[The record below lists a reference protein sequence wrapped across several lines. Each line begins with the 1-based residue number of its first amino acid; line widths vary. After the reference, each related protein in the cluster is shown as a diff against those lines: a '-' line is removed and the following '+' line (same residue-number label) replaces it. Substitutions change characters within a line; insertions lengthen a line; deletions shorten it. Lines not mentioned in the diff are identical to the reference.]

1 MNLEFF
7 LFNGFGQFIWP
18 AFIFTFLSCF
28 LLYIKTYQEFRVYEN
43 LYLKEFDQKP
53 SVKIKYI
60 KNSEALSTS
69 PIF

>member
-69 PIF
+69 SIF

>member
-28 LLYIKTYQEFRVYEN
+28 LLYVKTYQEFRVYEN

-69 PIF
+69 SIF

>member
-28 LLYIKTYQEFRVYEN
+28 LLYVKTYQEFRVHEN
-43 LYLKEFDQKP
+43 LYLKEFEKKKP
-53 SVKIKYI
+53 VKIKYI